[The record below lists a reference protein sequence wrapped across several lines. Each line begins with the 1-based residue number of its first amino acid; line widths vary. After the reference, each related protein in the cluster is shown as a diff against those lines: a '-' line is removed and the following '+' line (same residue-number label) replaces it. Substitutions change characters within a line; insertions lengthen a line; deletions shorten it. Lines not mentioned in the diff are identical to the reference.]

1 MAAPVFDAAIASPHT
16 PDREFHGYLKEYLA
30 ATLASVREEQR
41 ETLAG
46 GIAAARRYSDAVD
59 AMIRGLYFRGRERF
73 LSSAPDL
80 QYRLCVASVGGYGRR
95 ELCPKS
101 DLDLL
106 FLYPHKV
113 DRYVEVVT
121 ESILYPLWD
130 LGLDVGHSVRSV
142 RDTIRMAAADDSV
155 RTALMDCRMVAGD
168 EALYG
173 ESIPEIERF
182 LFYTNADRFIDGKR
196 KEMQLRHAKFGETV
210 YVLEPNIKEGKG
222 GLRDLHTA
230 LWAARVKFKC
240 RERKELRN
248 KGVLS
253 SKTIRA
259 VEHAEDWL
267 LRVRNELHFLTGKK
281 SDVLTFEVQDRMAG
295 IFGYRSRGRDLA
307 VERFMRTYYMNAAMA
322 SHLAEEILEEV
333 DRFLHP
339 EGFRGRIHFFQR
351 KRIGGIAVLYKGKI
365 HPLGG
370 VSFQREPGK
379 IFSFFRVMQQT
390 RSALSAE
397 AKKTIQRALPS
408 VDPGFRESPDSSQRF
423 LEILSDPQHLRETLT
438 AMHECRFLDRYLP
451 EFASLS
457 FRVQRDIYHVYT
469 VDFHLIRAA
478 GILAGLAEKPERTKE
493 EEEFLALYRAIPRKD
508 LLHLAILFHDIG
520 KGKGHGHS
528 KIGAGL
534 VGEIGARMG
543 LSPTQISD
551 LVFLVEHHLLMA
563 HISQRRDMHD
573 IELILGFA
581 ETVGTLRRLNM
592 LYLLTYADLRAV
604 GPEVWTQWK
613 AMLLG
618 ELYAKARNFLETGT
632 LKRVF
637 EEEPKRR
644 RKHVGELL
652 DGFPEEEVL
661 HYLARF
667 DDRYFHATPDAR
679 FPDHFRILRE
689 FDGQTPRVQLSDF
702 PEAGASEILIAC
714 PDQRGLF
721 AKIAGTLSANG
732 FNILNAT
739 ISTSIDGVA
748 LDSFYVNYLGKPL
761 RDDPKGERV
770 AADLVAVLRGETTA
784 ERLLAERMPARFLRE
799 KVSRYRPTR
808 VVFDNEASSRY
819 TVVDIFTYDR
829 IGLLYDITR
838 TFSALEID
846 IALSKISTK
855 ADQVADVFYLQN
867 REREKIRRPE
877 ELEELRAALLAA
889 IGD

>member
-1 MAAPVFDAAIASPHT
+1 MAAPVFNAALAGNHT
-16 PDREFHGYLKEYLA
+16 PDREFHDYLKEYLSG
-30 ATLASVREEQR
+30 TLASVREEQR

-46 GIAAARRYSDAVD
+46 GIAATRRYSDAVD
-59 AMIRGLYFRGRERF
+59 AVIRALYLRARERF
-73 LSSAPDL
+73 LASASDL

-101 DLDLL
+101 DIDLL
-106 FLYPHKV
+106 FLYPYKV
-113 DRYVEVVT
+113 DRYVEAVT

-130 LGLDVGHSVRSV
+130 LGMDVGHSVRSV
-142 RDTIRMAAADDSV
+142 KETIRMAAADDSI

-168 EALYG
+168 EAFYG
-173 ESIPEIERF
+173 ESVPDLEKF
-182 LFYTNADRFIDGKR
+182 LFYSNADRFIDGKR
-196 KEMQLRHAKFGETV
+196 EEMRLRHAKFGATV
-210 YVLEPNIKEGKG
+210 YVLEPNVKEGKG

-230 LWAARVKFKC
+230 LWAARIKYKC
-240 RERKELRN
+240 RDLRDLRN
-248 KGVLS
+248 KGVLTA
-253 SKTIRA
+253 KTIRA
-259 VEHAEDWL
+259 VEHAQDWL
-267 LRVRNELHFLTGKK
+267 LRVRNELHILTGKK
-281 SDVLTFEVQDRMAG
+281 SDVLTFEAQDRMAG

-322 SHLAEEILEEV
+322 VHLAEEILEQV
-333 DRFLHP
+333 DRFLST
-339 EGFRGRIHFFQR
+339 GIRGRIHSLQR
-351 KRIGGIAVLYKGKI
+351 KKIGGVGVLYKGKV

-379 IFSFFRVMQQT
+379 IFEFFRAMQQT

-408 VDPGFRESPDSSQRF
+408 IDPGFREDPASSKRF
-423 LEILSDPQHLRETLT
+423 LEILSDPQYLRETLT
-438 AMHECRFLDRYLP
+438 AMHECRFLDRYIP

-469 VDFHLIRAA
+469 VDIHLIRAA
-478 GILAGLAEKPERTKE
+478 GILAGIVTGTERTRE

-508 LLHLAILFHDIG
+508 LLNLAILFHDVG

-528 KIGAGL
+528 KIGAGI
-534 VGEIGARMG
+534 VREIGNRMG
-543 LSPTQISD
+543 LPAEQVSD

-581 ETVGTLRRLNM
+581 ETVGTLRRLDM

-604 GPEVWTQWK
+604 GPDVWTQWK
-613 AMLLG
+613 AMLLA

-632 LKRVF
+632 LKRIF
-637 EEEPKRR
+637 EEEPRR
-644 RKHVGELL
+644 RREHVGELL
-652 DGFPEEEVL
+652 GGFPKEEVL
-661 HYLARF
+661 RFLSRF

-679 FPDHFRILRE
+679 FSDHFRILQE
-689 FDGQTPRVQLSDF
+689 FDGKTPRVQLSDV
-702 PEAGASEILIAC
+702 PDAGASEILIAC
-714 PDQRGLF
+714 PDRHGLF

-748 LDSFYVNYLGKPL
+748 LDSFYVNYLEKPL

-770 AADLVAVLRGETTA
+770 AADLVAVLRGETSV
-784 ERLLAERMPARFLRE
+784 EQLLAERMPARFVRE

-808 VVFDNEASSRY
+808 VVFDNEASSRH

-838 TFSALEID
+838 TFSAMKID

-855 ADQVADVFYLQN
+855 ADQVADVFYLRN
-867 REREKIRRPE
+867 REGGKIRRPE
-877 ELEELRAALLAA
+877 DLEELRAALLAA